1 MLNRGRH
8 LTRVLQATNDHSCLD
23 SATCVVCCG
32 VRGAFIPRTG
42 FRFSGFY
49 FRPPFP
55 LSVSSWKTR
64 TPHPATLLSLAGRK
78 ARVVLSLR
86 AFPAQG
92 HYGPGVWVLREGPPY
107 TGNAHT
113 ELASC
118 WLFLCVTFTVAQGA
132 SLLARP
138 SAAVV

>member
-1 MLNRGRH
+1 MVSVASSFPVPSFVFRGFTFAP
-8 LTRVLQATNDHSCLD
+8 L
-23 SATCVVCCG
+23 
-32 VRGAFIPRTG
+32 
-42 FRFSGFY
+42 
-49 FRPPFP
+49 FP
-55 LSVSSWKTR
+55 LSVPSWKTR
-64 TPHPATLLSLAGRK
+64 TPHPATFLSLAGRK
-78 ARVVLSLR
+78 VRVILSLR
-86 AFPAQG
+86 AFLAQG

-107 TGNAHT
+107 TVNAHT